1 MICLPLLS
9 VDFDF
14 LLLFFFFFWPHH
26 RVLTTGVQGSPF
38 VFFWVDFH
46 IELQVTK
53 FPTSGMFSP
62 FPNPNHYQQLMW
74 KQVSKTFLVTIQIEA
89 LVMLSLCVQGTADD
103 PLFTSNLSQ
112 RAGRL
117 AARKESMQY
126 RVLKEMIKE
135 AMGIM
140 CPSCTTMSS
149 FTCYQ
154 YR

>member
-1 MICLPLLS
+1 
-9 VDFDF
+9 
-14 LLLFFFFFWPHH
+14 
-26 RVLTTGVQGSPF
+26 
-38 VFFWVDFH
+38 
-46 IELQVTK
+46 
-53 FPTSGMFSP
+53 
-62 FPNPNHYQQLMW
+62 MW

-89 LVMLSLCVQGTADD
+89 LAMLSPCIQGMADD

-126 RVLKEMIKE
+126 RVLKEMLKE

-140 CPSCTTMSS
+140 CLSCTTMSS

-154 YR
+154 YK